1 MAYADLLRSEQLDMS
16 VMTAKSGRAV
26 MARRSREHG
35 AGATRS
41 RGRVAPQP
49 GEQGGAVSAVAQ
61 PGAAT
66 GGTGGGR
73 LVTEEDGEGTGAGC
87 SMGIHLRRTRFI
99 RRSPHTGIRRPS
111 RPSAA
116 CSLFECWGG
125 RILSWIFYGLA
136 GFV

>member
-1 MAYADLLRSEQLDMS
+1 LAEKMAYADLLRSEQLDMS

-66 GGTGGGR
+66 GGWTGGGW

-87 SMGIHLRRTRFI
+87 SLGIHLRRTRFVGWSA
-99 RRSPHTGIRRPS
+99 RTGIRRPS
-111 RPSAA
+111 RPSVA
-116 CSLFECWGG
+116 
-125 RILSWIFYGLA
+125 
-136 GFV
+136 